1 MLNTSQ
7 NVFLIV
13 VWVVLSITY
22 LVLLNRFWAPG
33 RRRVHNDVIGWQIS
47 ILGTVYAVMVG
58 FMLYAVWA
66 NYQTAETNANGE
78 ANALVNLF
86 RCADGLPAAQRDT
99 LDIAAV
105 NYANAVITK
114 EWLAMSHEEVP
125 QAARPFITQM
135 WAVLTQTPAQNY
147 SQQVSLHQGMAELSS
162 LTEHRR
168 VRILQSETSMPT
180 ILWAVL
186 VIGGVITI
194 GASGLI
200 GTENLALHFTL
211 MIAISLLISLAL
223 IAIAD
228 IDRSFQGGV
237 HINPTAFVR
246 AQEIMLSPAT
256 IPH

>member
-99 LDIAAV
+99 LNIAAV

-135 WAVLTQTPAQNY
+135 WTVLTQTPRAKLFST
-147 SQQVSLHQGMAELSS
+147 SQ
-162 LTEHRR
+162 
-168 VRILQSETSMPT
+168 P
-180 ILWAVL
+180 
-186 VIGGVITI
+186 
-194 GASGLI
+194 ASGD
-200 GTENLALHFTL
+200 G
-211 MIAISLLISLAL
+211 
-223 IAIAD
+223 
-228 IDRSFQGGV
+228 
-237 HINPTAFVR
+237 
-246 AQEIMLSPAT
+246 
-256 IPH
+256 